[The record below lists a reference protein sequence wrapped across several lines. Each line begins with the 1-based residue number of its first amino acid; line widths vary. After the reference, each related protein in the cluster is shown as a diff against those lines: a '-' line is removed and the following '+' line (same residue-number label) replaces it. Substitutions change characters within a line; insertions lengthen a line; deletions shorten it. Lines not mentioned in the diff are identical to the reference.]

1 MLEERRMAEQLKKK
15 EPEAL
20 RRVMERYGNDVL
32 RTAALLLKDA
42 HLAEDIAQETFLT
55 AYERA
60 GQYRGEGSL
69 RGWLLQIAVNLCRAR
84 MRRAS
89 WKRLLLLGAMEDAPP
104 PRRQHR
110 RETDAGMA
118 AGEARPSLPAGTT
131 PAAAASSGGF
141 EAPGSDRWAD
151 SVSLR
156 EEIERLPLPYRE
168 VTVLHYYQELQVKE
182 IAAVLKEPEG
192 TVKSKLLRARKRLK
206 KQLEEGD
213 WNDEQTMG

>member
-60 GQYRGEGSL
+60 NQYRGEGSL

-89 WKRLLLLGAMEDAPP
+89 WKRLLLLGAMVDAPP

-110 RETDAGMA
+110 RETDAG
-118 AGEARPSLPAGTT
+118 TT
-131 PAAAASSGGF
+131 PAAATSSGGF

-156 EEIERLPLPYRE
+156 KELERLPLPYRE